1 MWKIFL
7 LCYQKI
13 SAQKAKAAVHF
24 PEQDNRCEDFTIVIA
39 IVLGEEYSRY
49 KLLQAFEYNQREML
63 LGSFTR
69 FRHFELLEDGM
80 DLQIEV
86 DSSRKMEMCS
96 DSRVEI
102 LRVYGPDRC
111 LVTGM
116 RPLIR
121 RYPPD

>member
-1 MWKIFL
+1 MV
-7 LCYQKI
+7 
-13 SAQKAKAAVHF
+13 QKAEAAVVHF

-49 KLLQAFEYNQREML
+49 KLLQAFEYKHREML

-69 FRHFELLEDGM
+69 FRHFFLELLEDGM

-102 LRVYGPDRC
+102 LRVDGPDRC

-121 RYPPD
+121 RYLPD